1 MNGRKTRIKDI
12 AEKAG
17 VSIGTVDRVLHN
29 RGEVKAETK
38 TRILEIAKEL
48 KYQPNIAAR
57 VLKSSTA
64 YRIAV
69 LIPQSY
75 GDNLFWDKHPQ
86 GILNGVEA
94 VQPFTVQTQ
103 FYRYEMYNTSDFEDK
118 TKSILNWQPH
128 GVIFAPIMKKE
139 SDTFCHLLDD
149 ENIPYVFID
158 TFINNTNCLTFLGED
173 AYQSGRV
180 AASLIDMGITKDKDV
195 LIVNMSLDLEN
206 TQHLNSRNKGFL
218 SYFMDAGINTGEKIS
233 IEIPSAQPNVVSE
246 VLDPIFDKEN
256 NIGAI
261 LVSSSRTYSVAEYL
275 YNKGKRDIFLVGYE
289 LFGKNVTYLQRRVIQ
304 FLIGQRPVE
313 QAEKAFKKLFD
324 YLTLN
329 TIPEKKEFQ
338 PIDIV
343 NAENMG
349 LF

>member
-1 MNGRKTRIKDI
+1 MNGRRIRIKDI

-29 RGEVKAETK
+29 RGEVKADTK
-38 TRILEIAKEL
+38 QRILKIAREL
-48 KYQPNIAAR
+48 NYQPNIAAQA
-57 VLKSSTA
+57 LKSPTA
-64 YRIAV
+64 YRIAI

-75 GDNLFWDKHPQ
+75 GDNLFWDQHPV
-86 GILNGVEA
+86 GIQKAVEA
-94 VQPFTVQTQ
+94 VQPYTVQTR
-103 FYRYEMYNTSDFEDK
+103 FYRYEMYNTSDFEAK
-118 TKSILNWQPH
+118 TNEIREWNPR

-139 SDTFCHLLDD
+139 SATFCLQLDD
-149 ENIPYVFID
+149 ANIPYVFID
-158 TFINNTNCLTFLGED
+158 TFINNTNCLAFLGED
-173 AYQSGRV
+173 AFQSGRV
-180 AASLIDMGITKDKDV
+180 AASLIDMGINRDKDI
-195 LIVNMSLDLEN
+195 LIVNTAKNLEN
-206 TQHLNSRNKGFL
+206 TEHLNSRNQGFL
-218 SYFMDAGINTGEKIS
+218 SYFMDAGVNIGKKIS
-233 IEIPSAQPNVVSE
+233 IEIPTAQADVVSN
-246 VLDPIFDKEN
+246 VLDPIFNQSN

-261 LVSSSRTYSVAEYL
+261 LVSSSRTYAVAEYL
-275 YNKGKRDIFLVGYE
+275 NQKGLREIFLVGYE

-324 YLTLN
+324 YLTFN

-338 PIDIV
+338 PIDII